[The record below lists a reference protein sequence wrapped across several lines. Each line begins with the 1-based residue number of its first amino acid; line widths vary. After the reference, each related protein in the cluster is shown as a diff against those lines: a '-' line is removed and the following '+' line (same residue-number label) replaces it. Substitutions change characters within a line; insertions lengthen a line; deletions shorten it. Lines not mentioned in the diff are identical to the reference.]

1 MHFKLPTYYSLFILS
16 AIGLFSACGI
26 RQMLPKQAVWSQKKR
41 DLIFK
46 KENNTAGVNYTS
58 TRYKTLCP
66 VLPFQVW
73 AATYDLDIVIVSEHE
88 EWNMHEYA
96 CVATPNGA
104 VWLMKD
110 AREGS
115 LDQCLIAN
123 LPDLDYWL
131 PELPVER
138 KSAPVKVI
146 DKSSYKRLDF
156 QFEYENLL
164 GEKVEASYTGKR
176 IKTPMKKRNGSTMG
190 HSRNQ
195 AMAVLDLPYRNF
207 GKKARIKFNGKEKKI
222 KRLLGILP
230 FCMALQQ
237 TQGGLSV
244 GTFQLE
250 HISDTL
256 LQSSHPIKDSFAVQ
270 KWYKYALE
278 DSLLCIEQK
287 GNFRT
292 IRYFV
297 SLASDKLEI
306 KAASVQ
312 QWNSLHESF
321 RIEFERPLPDLRY
334 PFRDTF
340 STRFVLDIGT
350 QKSHGI
356 GRVETYWQDEQIV
369 LNMIPTAP
377 WWVADR
383 PMKTIVEILDGKRV
397 RVNIR
402 RVKLQ
407 D

>member
-1 MHFKLPTYYSLFILS
+1 
-16 AIGLFSACGI
+16 
-26 RQMLPKQAVWSQKKR
+26 
-41 DLIFK
+41 
-46 KENNTAGVNYTS
+46 
-58 TRYKTLCP
+58 
-66 VLPFQVW
+66 
-73 AATYDLDIVIVSEHE
+73 
-88 EWNMHEYA
+88 
-96 CVATPNGA
+96 
-104 VWLMKD
+104 
-110 AREGS
+110 
-115 LDQCLIAN
+115 
-123 LPDLDYWL
+123 
-131 PELPVER
+131 
-138 KSAPVKVI
+138 
-146 DKSSYKRLDF
+146 
-156 QFEYENLL
+156 
-164 GEKVEASYTGKR
+164 
-176 IKTPMKKRNGSTMG
+176 
-190 HSRNQ
+190 
-195 AMAVLDLPYRNF
+195 
-207 GKKARIKFNGKEKKI
+207 
-222 KRLLGILP
+222 
-230 FCMALQQ
+230 MALQQ

-369 LNMIPTAP
+369 LKMIPTAP